1 VNCRETLDIHASHT
15 ERTRIYTDDVDD
27 DDDDDDDDVYDVY
40 CARLYH
46 LQKGQRK
53 GCDSKIGAT
62 AELQ

>member
-1 VNCRETLDIHASHT
+1 MNCRETLDIHASHT
-15 ERTRIYTDDVDD
+15 ERTRIYTDDV
-27 DDDDDDDDVYDVY
+27 DDDDDDDVYDVY

>member
-15 ERTRIYTDDVDD
+15 ERTRIYTDDV
-27 DDDDDDDDVYDVY
+27 DDDDDDDVYDVY

>member
-1 VNCRETLDIHASHT
+1 MNCRETLDIHASHT
-15 ERTRIYTDDVDD
+15 ERTRIYTDDV
-27 DDDDDDDDVYDVY
+27 DDDDVYDVY